1 MNKKIIKHP
10 VFLCGMMGS
19 GKSTIGKHLA
29 EELGVPFTDLDAV
42 IEEAEG
48 MTIPEIFNQ
57 KKEEGFREIE
67 KKHILKVAG
76 STEGV
81 VALGGGSLQ
90 NQQIV
95 DHLKLYGWLVYIDA
109 SQVEIL
115 DRLSDTSG
123 RPMIDQSQDLEQRIS
138 SLFDERLKFYEQ
150 AHFSIQT
157 EKKPIEQVT
166 TEIMK
171 KLKIY
176 EGRNYH

>member
-1 MNKKIIKHP
+1 MNKKIISHP
-10 VFLCGMMGS
+10 VFICGMMGS
-19 GKSTIGKHLA
+19 GKSTIGKQLA
-29 EELGVPFTDLDAV
+29 EDLNVPFTDLDDM
-42 IEEAEG
+42 IEESEG

-57 KKEEGFREIE
+57 NKEEGFREIE
-67 KKHILKVAG
+67 KRLLVKLAG
-76 STEGV
+76 DVEGV

-123 RPMIDQSQDLEQRIS
+123 RPMIDDSKELSSRIS
-138 SLFDERLKFYEQ
+138 SLFDERMKFYEQ

-157 EKKPIEQVT
+157 EKKPVEQIT
-166 TEIMK
+166 TEILK
-171 KLKIY
+171 KLTIY
-176 EGRNYH
+176 EGRDYH